1 MVDFVTNNLPQETRL
16 SIDDRYLKLYPASD
30 GMMHNE
36 DNIQLDAVIA
46 AIIQIDEF
54 VDFPFSIHPPARQ
67 DDIWTTSG
75 ATASIWLVAPRE
87 PVVKTPIL
95 RRYTAIDWH
104 TPVSSAAKSSL
115 CWQTLA
121 KRSDRISRVTLL
133 RKLAIRPTNWAAV

>member
-1 MVDFVTNNLPQETRL
+1 MVDFVTNKLPQGTRL

-36 DNIQLDAVIA
+36 DNIQLDAVTA

-95 RRYTAIDWH
+95 RRCTAIDWAH
-104 TPVSSAAKSSL
+104 PS
-115 CWQTLA
+115 Q
-121 KRSDRISRVTLL
+121 
-133 RKLAIRPTNWAAV
+133 